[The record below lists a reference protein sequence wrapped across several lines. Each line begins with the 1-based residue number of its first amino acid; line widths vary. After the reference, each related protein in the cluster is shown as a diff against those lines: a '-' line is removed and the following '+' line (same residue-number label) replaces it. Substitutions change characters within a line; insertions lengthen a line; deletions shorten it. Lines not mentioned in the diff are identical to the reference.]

1 MRLSFCTF
9 AHLFIRLDNFVTFNN
24 DIAGESWLAD
34 LMGLWNVGEDDRPLR
49 EGSKYEQGK
58 REAEGALRIVDRQ
71 WRLV

>member
-1 MRLSFCTF
+1 
-9 AHLFIRLDNFVTFNN
+9 
-24 DIAGESWLAD
+24 
-34 LMGLWNVGEDDRPLR
+34 MGLWNVGEDDRTLR